1 LKFDPART
9 QQKGG
14 GMAPLAGSLVG
25 HYQILGQIGAG
36 GMGTV
41 FKAFDTTLQRTV
53 ALKFLTPNSANVVDH
68 DALLREA
75 RAASTL
81 DHKNI
86 ATVHAIEETDDGQV
100 FLVMAYYEGQ
110 SLACRMTGPPFPVF
124 EAVEIV
130 KQIAEGLGHA
140 HLRNIV
146 HRDVKPSNVILT
158 AAGEAKIVDFGLA
171 RFVGPSAATQTQNFS
186 GTLSYMSP
194 EQVMGRAVDART
206 DIWSL
211 GVITYQFLANRLPFP
226 GDNPATI
233 INAILRASP
242 PELSDSPH
250 ELRRIVRN
258 ALAGH
263 PRDRY
268 QSCAEL
274 LRELQD
280 FSALANRPT
289 VGRGGVEAHR
299 LALLTSLSRAFR
311 SLRFTRGRHWVLL
324 LLLLPL
330 MLLAGILAVSFREQ
344 LLPWKHPKVES
355 SASPLAYESYLRGQE
370 YLARYDKPGNI
381 DAAIKLFESTTKADP
396 KFALAFAALG
406 EAYWS
411 KYLLDDD
418 PQWVPLAAAA
428 GKRAAELNAQLP
440 AVYITLGRIHSG
452 TGLHDLAIQEFH
464 RAQELDHK
472 NAVALLGLADTY
484 SSVGR
489 YQEAE
494 DLYKKACFMRPG
506 NWDGYYRL
514 GTSYYLQ
521 RRYSEAADQYRRV
534 LELLPDHGPAHTSL
548 ATTLLGLGREKEAEV
563 EFKKSLA
570 LAPDYA
576 AFSNLGV
583 IYYNQKSFAEAAAMT
598 EKALKI
604 NDKDYRLWN
613 NLAIAYEWLGQPE
626 KAKGAFGEERSRL
639 EQIVPLHPDDAEVH
653 ANLGAMYS
661 QLHLRD
667 EAKMHLDAAL
677 ALSPEDAGI
686 LGKAGEAY
694 ENLGERSLA
703 LDYFQKALQKGWT
716 LEDLEMNPDLRSLL
730 SDPNAR
736 RVLEK
741 ALPSTTQR
749 AASATR

>member
-1 LKFDPART
+1 
-9 QQKGG
+9 
-14 GMAPLAGSLVG
+14 MAPLAGNLVG
-25 HYQILGQIGAG
+25 HYQILCQIGAG

-53 ALKFLTPNSANVVDH
+53 ALKFLTPNPTNSADH

-86 ATVHAIEETDDGQV
+86 GTVHAIEEADDRQV

-110 SLACRMTGPPFPVF
+110 SLACRMTGTPFPVF

-130 KQIAEGLGHA
+130 QQIAEGLAHA
-140 HLRNIV
+140 HERNIV

-158 AAGEAKIVDFGLA
+158 SEGEAKIVDFGLA
-171 RFVGPSAATQTQNFS
+171 RFIGPSAATQTQNFS
-186 GTLSYMSP
+186 GTLPYMSP

-211 GVITYQFLANRLPFP
+211 GVITYQLLANRLPFP
-226 GDNPATI
+226 GDNPAAV
-233 INAILRASP
+233 INAITKASP
-242 PELSDSPH
+242 AELSESPPQ
-250 ELRRIVRN
+250 LRKIVRRT
-258 ALAGH
+258 LARRPH
-263 PRDRY
+263 DRY
-268 QSCAEL
+268 QSCAEM
-274 LRELQD
+274 LRDLKD
-280 FSALANRPT
+280 FSSLADRPT
-289 VGRGGVEAHR
+289 VGRSGLEAQR
-299 LALLTSLSRAFR
+299 LALMALPSRAFR
-311 SLRFTRGRHWVLL
+311 SLRFRRVRRWT
-324 LLLLPL
+324 LLLPL
-330 MLLAGILAVSFREQ
+330 MLLAVIFAASFRGQ
-344 LLPWKHPKVES
+344 LLPWKHLKVES
-355 SASPLAYESYLRGQE
+355 SASTLAYESYLRGQE
-370 YLARYDKPGNI
+370 YLGRYDKPGNI

-428 GKRAAELNAQLP
+428 GKRAAELNDQLP

-489 YQEAE
+489 YKEAE
-494 DLYKKACFMRPG
+494 DLYKKACVMRPG

-514 GTSYYLQ
+514 GSSYYLQ

-534 LELLPDHGPAHTSL
+534 LELLPDHGPAHTNL
-548 ATTLLGLGREKEAEV
+548 ATTLLMLGREKEAEA

-576 AFSNLGV
+576 AFSNLGI
-583 IYYNQKSFAEAAAMT
+583 IYYNQKRFAEAAEMT
-598 EKALKI
+598 EEALKI

-613 NLAIAYEWLGQPE
+613 NLAIAYQWLGQPE
-626 KAKGAFGEERSRL
+626 KVKGAFGEERSRL
-639 EQIVPLHPDDAEVH
+639 EQIVPLNPDDAEAH

-661 QLHLRD
+661 QLRLRD
-667 EAKMHLDAAL
+667 KAKMHLDAAL

-703 LDYFQKALQKGWT
+703 LEYFQKALQKGWT

-736 RVLEK
+736 RVLQK